1 MPNFANYLADDRP
14 TSIGDLIAIKAT
26 AITVYR
32 SGVSGALDPQT
43 VRLETLSSQRAVQTD
58 GGITHMIDAMALGY
72 KNHPTIADTDL
83 QVGDRFVADGVAYEV
98 VIVMPAHVDN
108 VQAYVKVRA

>member
-1 MPNFANYLADDRP
+1 MPNFANYLPDDRA
-14 TSIGDLIAIKAT
+14 TGIGDLISLKPT
-26 AITVYR
+26 EITLYR
-32 SGVSGALDPQT
+32 SGGRGVLDPQT

-83 QVGDRFVADGVAYEV
+83 QVGDRFVADGVAFEV
-98 VIVMPAHVDN
+98 IIVMPAQVDN
-108 VQAYVKVRA
+108 LQAYLKVRA